1 MIQIMVVEDD
11 RKMNEG
17 IRLALKQEGYFF
29 IPCFTIGEARTALR
43 EQKTDLILLDVNLPD
58 GNGIDLVREI
68 RGEYSMPIIL
78 LTVNDTE
85 LDIVMGLEAG
95 ADDYITK
102 PFSLMVLRARVA
114 VQLRDRDDRREHF
127 IQGGL
132 DLDFENMRFF
142 RDGRP
147 LELSI
152 TEQKLLRI
160 LCENRGATVKR
171 SHLIDSVWS
180 GETEFVDEH
189 ALTVA
194 MKRLRGK
201 LEDGRKKE
209 GYIKTVYG
217 VGYAWVMQS

>member
-1 MIQIMVVEDD
+1 MTGVQTC
-11 RKMNEG
+11 
-17 IRLALKQEGYFF
+17 ALP
-29 IPCFTIGEARTALR
+29 IWEARTALK

-132 DLDFENMRFF
+132 ELDFENMRFF

>member
-1 MIQIMVVEDD
+1 M
-11 RKMNEG
+11 
-17 IRLALKQEGYFF
+17 
-29 IPCFTIGEARTALR
+29 
-43 EQKTDLILLDVNLPD
+43 
-58 GNGIDLVREI
+58 
-68 RGEYSMPIIL
+68 
-78 LTVNDTE
+78 
-85 LDIVMGLEAG
+85 
-95 ADDYITK
+95 
-102 PFSLMVLRARVA
+102 
-114 VQLRDRDDRREHF
+114 
-127 IQGGL
+127 
-132 DLDFENMRFF
+132 
-142 RDGRP
+142 
-147 LELSI
+147 ELSI